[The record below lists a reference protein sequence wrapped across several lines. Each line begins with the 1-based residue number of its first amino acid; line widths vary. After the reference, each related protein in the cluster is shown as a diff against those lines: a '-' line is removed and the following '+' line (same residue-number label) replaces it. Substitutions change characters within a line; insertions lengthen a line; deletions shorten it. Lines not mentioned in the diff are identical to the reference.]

1 MLLTTERLILRDF
14 VESDWEA
21 VLAYQ
26 SDSRYLR
33 FYPWEERTE
42 VGVRAFVQMF
52 IDQQQETPRSK
63 YQLAMIL
70 RETGRLIGN
79 CGLRRSGSTAYQADL
94 GYELAPE
101 EWGNG
106 YASEAARRMLAFGFD
121 ELGLHRIW
129 ATCLAE
135 NTASARVLEKIG
147 MRQEGRMRQDQW
159 MKGRWWDTLLYSIL
173 ADEWSTRS

>member
-1 MLLTTERLILRDF
+1 MILTTERLVLRDF

-26 SDSRYLR
+26 SDPRYLR

-52 IDQQQETPRSK
+52 IDQQHETPRSK
-63 YQLAMIL
+63 FQLAITL

-79 CGLRRSGSTAYQADL
+79 CGLRRASPTAFQADM

-106 YASEAARRMLAFGFD
+106 YATEAARCMLDFGFG

-135 NTASARVLEKIG
+135 NTASARVLERIG

-173 ADEWSTRS
+173 VDEWKARG